1 MKEEKDVSQLFR
13 DIRPENII
21 TADQIHKR
29 GDIIVI
35 EIPNSVYSRVKEIP
49 SYELQTWVDVYQKAL
64 YYCKDTDSFYSFQL
78 DWCLPS
84 HCNLEKAFKYFSKDV
99 YGPDE
104 RIKRIRQVR
113 DVLNKCR
120 DEKRIEECA
129 KILGC

>member
-1 MKEEKDVSQLFR
+1 MKEEKDARQYFR

-21 TADQIHKR
+21 TADQIHER
-29 GDIIVI
+29 GDIVVI
-35 EIPNSVYSRVKEIP
+35 EIPNSVFSRVKEIP
-49 SYELQTWVDVYQKAL
+49 LCELKTWEDVKNRSL
-64 YYCKDTDSFYSFQL
+64 YYCKDTDVFYSFQC

-84 HCNLEKAFKYFSKDV
+84 GYNLKTAFKYFSKDV

-113 DVLNKCR
+113 DALNKCR